1 MTEYNLTKAVLE
13 SLVHCET
20 SCICRS
26 RDLSEGKKR
35 RSRTKKFSPKSG
47 YISRRKKNADKKKTL
62 PNPICLSL
70 LLHGRKSSHND
81 QNYQHHSLSEME
93 TKKITQMRMQIGF
106 KAIFA
111 FRFVHSFIGFC
122 FSPASR
128 QASCEIPVHPIT
140 IEECE
145 FPRPFLLLYCYLNTY
160 YICFFFNI

>member
-1 MTEYNLTKAVLE
+1 MRRVVFAEV
-13 SLVHCET
+13 ET
-20 SCICRS
+20 WVRERKEEVERKSFPQRVAIS
-26 RDLSEGKKR
+26 QDAKKMP
-35 RSRTKKFSPKSG
+35 T
-47 YISRRKKNADKKKTL
+47 KKTL

-106 KAIFA
+106 KAIYA

-160 YICFFFNI
+160 YICFFFNIWVTL

>member
-1 MTEYNLTKAVLE
+1 MRERKEEVE
-13 SLVHCET
+13 
-20 SCICRS
+20 R
-26 RDLSEGKKR
+26 
-35 RSRTKKFSPKSG
+35 KSFPQRVA
-47 YISRRKKNADKKKTL
+47 ISQDAKKNADKKKTL

>member
-1 MTEYNLTKAVLE
+1 MRRVVFAEV
-13 SLVHCET
+13 ET
-20 SCICRS
+20 WVRERKEEVERKSFPQRVAISQDAKKCRQ
-26 RDLSEGKKR
+26 
-35 RSRTKKFSPKSG
+35 
-47 YISRRKKNADKKKTL
+47 KKTL

-81 QNYQHHSLSEME
+81 QNYQHHALSEME

-160 YICFFFNI
+160 YICFFFNIWVTL